1 MRYIV
6 GLILGLGMWNE
17 TAAWAMPPTLQER
30 VAVQQV
36 VDNCPRKVASPPLWH
51 ILDLVRLE
59 STLGVTRWRP
69 GLLGAIWCWEASFS
83 TKRSVLGDETRAWG
97 PFQLWPTHRRV
108 CGLDFESAH
117 NLEAAARCWVA
128 RVEDVLPKARAKCP
142 DLDDGELYRVAEAAV
157 SNHHRYQWD
166 CSRGSRHW
174 EISSPAPSPALF
186 CE

>member
-1 MRYIV
+1 MKY
-6 GLILGLGMWNE
+6 LYTAILLLASWNE
-17 TAAWAMPPTLQER
+17 TSAWATPPTLRER
-30 VAVQQV
+30 RLVQRV
-36 VDNCPRKVASPPLWH
+36 VDNCPRRVVSPPLWH

-59 STLGVTRWRP
+59 TTLGVTEWRP

-83 TKRSVLGDETRAWG
+83 TRQSVLGDETKAWG

-108 CGLDFESAH
+108 CGLDFETSH
-117 NLEAAARCWVA
+117 DLEAAARCWVS

-142 DLDDGELYRVAEAAV
+142 QLGGADLYRVAEAAV

-166 CSRGSRHW
+166 CERGSRHW
-174 EISSPAPSPALF
+174 EISSPSPVSF